1 MLAPST
7 RPGRYTILEHLRLSE
22 TGDSRSGGGLCP
34 GRRSLS
40 SVRSPSRTPPW
51 IGDSGEHWAGALYM
65 RKLSIYVTWVLAKTP
80 ITPNQTTW
88 LMILCGLLAGV
99 VLALPG
105 LWAAVG
111 AAVLIQIYLLL
122 DCSDGELARWTG
134 RTSITGVYLDR
145 VGHYFAEAAL
155 LIGLGFRGA
164 EILPDW
170 YTVLGFA
177 AALGAILI
185 KAETDL
191 VDVARARSGLVARD
205 RERRP
210 SSSSRAVWALARKAA
225 AALRFHRVVQA
236 VELSVLVVIAA
247 LWDALS
253 GGLAATRVLVVAC
266 VVIAVLQMVLHLI
279 SILTSRRLS

>member
-1 MLAPST
+1 MSGPSVA
-7 RPGRYTILEHLRLSE
+7 ELRAVAQPHS
-22 TGDSRSGGGLCP
+22 TMDRN
-34 GRRSLS
+34 
-40 SVRSPSRTPPW
+40 
-51 IGDSGEHWAGALYM
+51 SGEHWAGALYM
-65 RKLSIYVTWVLAKTP
+65 RKLSIYVTWFLAKTP

-134 RTSITGVYLDR
+134 RTSITGIYLDR

-155 LIGLGFRGA
+155 LIGLGFRA
-164 EILPDW
+164 SEILPDW
-170 YTVLGFA
+170 YTVIGLA

-191 VDVARARSGLVARD
+191 VDVARARSGLVAAT
-205 RERRP
+205 E
-210 SSSSRAVWALARKAA
+210 SSAEHFQSRGLGLARKAA
-225 AALRFHRVVQA
+225 AALKFHRVIQA
-236 VELSVLVVIAA
+236 VELSVIVVIAA
-247 LWDALS
+247 LWDAFS

-266 VVIAVLQMVLHLI
+266 LVIAVLQMIMHLI
-279 SILTSRRLS
+279 SILMSRRLS